1 MADFSAATG
10 TVDSAWML
18 AFSVA
23 RLTVASKTPG
33 TLSSA
38 FSTHATHEA
47 QVIPSTSSVVSVVAT
62 S

>member
-1 MADFSAATG
+1 MAAFSAATG

-23 RLTVASKTPG
+23 RLTVAPETPG
-33 TLSSA
+33 TFRSA
-38 FSTHATHEA
+38 FSTRDTHEA
-47 QVIPSTSSVVSVVAT
+47 QLMPSTSSVVSVVAT